1 MLPGMATDT
10 HFARGDCRHET
21 RYWGRTA
28 VVACG
33 SCGVLQF
40 FGKTGPLDPAEGVA
54 ALFGSYDLIG
64 PLPAV
69 GAPARDV
76 LAYRPPL
83 RKRGA
88 LGLLPL
94 GEWLGVSEE
103 LWIASGGDVLLLATS
118 NRLVVDN
125 LTRGA

>member
-1 MLPGMATDT
+1 MAIGT
-10 HFARGDCRHET
+10 HIAPGDCRHEA
-21 RYWGRTA
+21 RYWGHTG
-28 VVACG
+28 VLACG

-40 FGKTGPLDPAEGVA
+40 FGKTGLLDPAEGVA

-69 GAPARDV
+69 GAPAPDV

-83 RKRGA
+83 TKRGA
-88 LGLLPL
+88 LALLPVR
-94 GEWLGVSEE
+94 EWLRVSEE
-103 LWIASGGDVLLLATS
+103 LWIASGGDVLLLATT
-118 NRLVVDN
+118 NRLMVDN